1 MVNKRVFRSFQL
13 VWLQFNPMIENKSFT
28 KKQNFWNSLL
38 KQKVIFCWKIT
49 FSDFL
54 VKIAKK
60 KKKSNCERD

>member
-1 MVNKRVFRSFQL
+1 
-13 VWLQFNPMIENKSFT
+13 MIENKSFT

-60 KKKSNCERD
+60 NQTVSAIDWQKNCL